1 MYGASYQ
8 KTVSPLPQC
17 GQLHNSEIQAEVE
30 VKHSTII
37 WFLLISP
44 MRQRHFERGKSA
56 HLHTWVAPLLTFLFG
71 NLPETDSYLCSHL
84 ERALPEFHRLLCS
97 TGTFGAP
104 TLGMHFIFFSSE
116 LHASVLQ
123 DGITLRYQ
131 LSKQQGLDILIN

>member
-1 MYGASYQ
+1 MYRASYQ

-17 GQLHNSEIQAEVE
+17 GQLHNSEIQAEVD

-104 TLGMHFIFFSSE
+104 TLGVHFNFFSSE
-116 LHASVLQ
+116 LYIPACRMVILWN
-123 DGITLRYQ
+123 Q
-131 LSKQQGLDILIN
+131 LNEKQGLDILIN